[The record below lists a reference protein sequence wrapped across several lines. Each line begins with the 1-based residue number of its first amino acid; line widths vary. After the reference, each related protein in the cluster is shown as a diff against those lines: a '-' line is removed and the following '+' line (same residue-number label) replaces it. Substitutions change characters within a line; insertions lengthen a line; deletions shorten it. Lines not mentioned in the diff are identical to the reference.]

1 MRLARLIR
9 EGTRVNWLV
18 TRLAKIKG
26 LGIHMP
32 HLNDGGEG
40 PGRNGWKEYAAVL
53 DRRASKLKKK
63 LHCDL
68 RQKMKKNMTG
78 RETRLTAMMQPATE
92 EGGGREGA
100 ALSNGL
106 RMKRDGAV
114 DSAIIR
120 EVDQSTGKS
129 QARAAADGAEVK
141 ESTLQ
146 YLKQWMGWGRSFWF
160 HSTDGEVLDQAMGGV
175 LWPESGGHMIYQ
187 DSDQGRAFR
196 RRVVE
201 GQLTEGDISTIPEC
215 FHRMLKYLERK
226 QAVGG
231 SKITIGDYSE
241 AGLMQP
247 ICKQRWVQFWA
258 RA

>member
-1 MRLARLIR
+1 ML
-9 EGTRVNWLV
+9 
-18 TRLAKIKG
+18 
-26 LGIHMP
+26 
-32 HLNDGGEG
+32 DQC
-40 PGRNGWKEYAAVL
+40 AVE
-53 DRRASKLKKK
+53 LKRK

-68 RQKMKKNMTG
+68 RQKMKKNRAG

-106 RMKRDGAV
+106 RKKRDGAV
-114 DSAIIR
+114 DSAVIT
-120 EVDQSTGKS
+120 EVDQSTGET
-129 QARAAADGAEVK
+129 QTRAAADGAEVK

-160 HSTDGEVLDQAMGGV
+160 HSTDGKVPNQAMGGV

-201 GQLTEGDISTIPEC
+201 GQLTEEDISTIPEC
-215 FHRMLKYLERK
+215 FHRIM
-226 QAVGG
+226 QDVGILG
-231 SKITIGDYSE
+231 EE
-241 AGLMQP
+241 AGSGSEQDNS
-247 ICKQRWVQFWA
+247 
-258 RA
+258 